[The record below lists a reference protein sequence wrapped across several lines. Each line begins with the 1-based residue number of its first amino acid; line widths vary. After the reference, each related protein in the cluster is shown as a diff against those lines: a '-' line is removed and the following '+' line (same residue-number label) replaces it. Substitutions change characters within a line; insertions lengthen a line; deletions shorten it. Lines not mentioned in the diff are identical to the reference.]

1 MPSLRSLLL
10 ALTACPWAS
19 TTHVAAS
26 SEASCVFVSNDHG
39 DALQEWL
46 RATADAGGPLA
57 VLHIDAH
64 NDLNVPDAD
73 SRVLTSPAAPA
84 ELRRRWQLNGT
95 LASEL
100 AAAVDLANFQ
110 LAAVRAGVVDRIIW
124 VRQSSLGDSSH
135 VLHTVHSLRLKD
147 GGFEDEEVYSS
158 ALYDAAHAHILRP
171 KRGRASDSSDDS

>member
-1 MPSLRSLLL
+1 MSSLRSLLV
-10 ALTACPWAS
+10 ALTACLWAS
-19 TTHVAAS
+19 TAHVSAS

-110 LAAVRAGVVDRIIW
+110 LAAVRFPDIEQLNDQLGELLQTKLLPLPESS
-124 VRQSSLGDSSH
+124 VRR
-135 VLHTVHSLRLKD
+135 TVREGHCN
-147 GGFEDEEVYSS
+147 
-158 ALYDAAHAHILRP
+158 I
-171 KRGRASDSSDDS
+171 